1 MVHLLQ
7 SLSLATCVWSI
18 MKNQHRLVLYGA
30 IPFLISVLT
39 ACVSVRVE
47 PLTHE
52 VYPPKKSSQ
61 SLQWLESEPDVPH
74 VKLARIIATSQ
85 SADEDALREKILARA
100 ATLGADAVIMGKS
113 DVLETVGSGSAPQST
128 MGPAGGSSGGW
139 WPFYYDRWSFAQ
151 SPTDETGFTE
161 YLSGTAIR
169 YVNEK

>member
-1 MVHLLQ
+1 MNIQ
-7 SLSLATCVWSI
+7 R
-18 MKNQHRLVLYGA
+18 RLVLYGA
-30 IPFLISVLT
+30 ILFLLSSLT

-52 VYPPKKSSQ
+52 VYPPKKNHEP
-61 SLQWLESEPDVPH
+61 LQWLESEPETPH

-85 SADEDALREKILARA
+85 SADEDEMREKILARA

-113 DVLETVGSGSAPQST
+113 DVLESVGTGSAPQST

-151 SPTDETGFTE
+151 SPTDETRFTE

-169 YVNEK
+169 YVNEP